1 MQKLVGKF
9 NRILNGLQSKNM
21 SIIVIGTQVQDKD
34 NSFKCFKIGHNI
46 FDVPSKNKPW
56 GIYLKFTSLETAI
69 PFYFIDTPRSKLA
82 RNVSIKIK

>member
-34 NSFKCFKIGHNI
+34 NSFKCFKTGHNI
-46 FDVPSKNKPW
+46 FDVP
-56 GIYLKFTSLETAI
+56 IYIKFTSLETAI